1 MTYSKAFLDQHR
13 DINLEHE
20 WWDSVYN
27 DFKCVCTILGIALD
41 DDEPSFCGFYSQGDG
56 ASWAGRYTAVHLA
69 PWGTPNKATY
79 DLAPALIREYA
90 PEDKTL
96 HAIADELCILAR
108 VYYPAYA
115 HVRRHDNRYAHEMTM
130 CVSAIDHNLL
140 GWCEDVEFADEV
152 TDALEE
158 ALLVQFRALA
168 VWLYNTLEQE
178 YEFLTTDEAVADTLE
193 ANDIEEDAA

>member
-13 DINLEHE
+13 DINLDHE
-20 WWDSVYN
+20 WWDRVYD
-27 DFKCVCTILGIALD
+27 DFKCGCTILGIALD
-41 DDEPSFCGFYSQGDG
+41 DDEPAFSGFCSQGDG
-56 ASWAGRYTAVHLA
+56 ASWAGRYTPVQLTA
-69 PWGTPNKATY
+69 WGTPNKATY

-96 HAIADELCILAR
+96 HAIADELCMLAR

-115 HVRRHDNRYAHEMTM
+115 HVRRHDNRSVHEMTM
-130 CVSAIDHNLL
+130 CVSMIEPY
-140 GWCEDVEFADEV
+140 EDGAEFADEV

-178 YEFLTTDEAVADTLE
+178 YEFLTTDEAVADTLA
-193 ANDIEEDAA
+193 ANEIEEAA

>member
-1 MTYSKAFLDQHR
+1 MTYSQAFLNQHR
-13 DINLEHE
+13 DINLEHD
-20 WWDSVYN
+20 WWHFVYN
-27 DFKCVCTILGIALD
+27 DFGCICTILGIAID
-41 DDEPSFCGFYSQGDG
+41 GDEPAFSGFCSQGDG
-56 ASWAGRYTAVHLA
+56 ASWTGRYIPVHLA

-96 HAIADELCILAR
+96 HAIADELCMLAR

-115 HVRRHDNRYAHEMTM
+115 HVRRHDNRYVHEMTM
-130 CVSAIDHNLL
+130 CVSAVDPYY
-140 GWCEDVEFADEV
+140 EDVEFADEV

-168 VWLYNTLEQE
+168 MWLYNTLEQE
-178 YEFLTTDEAVADTLE
+178 YEFLTTDEAVADTLA
-193 ANDIEEDAA
+193 ANEIEEAA

>member
-1 MTYSKAFLDQHR
+1 MTYSQAFLDQHR
-13 DINLEHE
+13 NINVDHD

-27 DFKCVCTILGIALD
+27 EFGCICTILGIELD
-41 DDEPSFCGFYSQGDG
+41 DDAPSFCGFCSQGDG
-56 ASWAGRYTAVHLA
+56 ASWTGRYTPVQIT

-90 PEDKTL
+90 PEDEPL
-96 HAIADELCILAR
+96 HAIADELCTLAR

-115 HVRRHDNRYAHEMTM
+115 NVRRHNSRYAHEMTM
-130 CVSAIDHNLL
+130 CVSTIEPYDDAA
-140 GWCEDVEFADEV
+140 EFADEV

-168 VWLYNTLEQE
+168 VWLYNTLERE
-178 YEFLTTDEAVADTLE
+178 HDYMTSDEAVADTLE
-193 ANDIEEDAA
+193 ANEIEEDVA

>member
-1 MTYSKAFLDQHR
+1 MTYSQSFINEHR
-13 DINLEHE
+13 DINLDHE

-27 DFKCVCTILGIALD
+27 DFKCVCKILGIALA
-41 DDEPSFCGFYSQGDG
+41 DDEPSFCGFCSQGDG
-56 ASWAGRYTAVHLA
+56 ASWTGRYTPVQIT
-69 PWGTPNKATY
+69 PWDTANKATY

-96 HAIADELCILAR
+96 HTIADELCMLAR

-115 HVRRHDNRYAHEMTM
+115 HVRRHDNRYVHEMTM
-130 CVSAIDHNLL
+130 CVSAVEPYY
-140 GWCEDVEFADEV
+140 EDVEFADEV

-168 VWLYNTLEQE
+168 MWLYNTLEQE
-178 YEFLTTDEAVADTLE
+178 YEFLTTDLMVADTLE